1 MSRKLSVRLPAP
13 LEARLERVAL
23 VAGRSKS
30 SLVRDALT
38 DLLED
43 LDDLLEDLDDLLVA
57 EAIRRRIATGRERLI
72 PLEALDV

>member
-30 SLVRDALT
+30 SLVRDSLT
-38 DLLED
+38 DLIEDLED
-43 LDDLLEDLDDLLVA
+43 LLAA
-57 EAIRRRIATGRERLI
+57 EAIRRRIATGGERRM

>member
-38 DLLED
+38 DLIEDLED
-43 LDDLLEDLDDLLVA
+43 LLAA
-57 EAIRRRIATGRERLI
+57 EAIRRRIATGGERLM